1 MRFRLNQGLWRPSS
15 EVLFSEVREAL
26 FIHPDSGWS
35 SLWPRA
41 QDPCLISQDSA
52 HSVKTDCTLNVK
64 VLSLSWTWAAVPV
77 SWLISASSSGDEPEN
92 AISVWTA
99 GREGRGGY
107 KVFPKRNR
115 ASVCSR
121 RPWSVFYKLK
131 SLQDERKNEI
141 DSVNHWKPWKGIV
154 YLKYLI
160 VKTSWGCL
168 AASMVPRPC
177 TSYRGQHAIAVT

>member
-1 MRFRLNQGLWRPSS
+1 MCFHLNQGLWRPSS

-26 FIHPDSGWS
+26 SIHPDSDWS

-92 AISVWTA
+92 ATSVWTV
-99 GREGRGGY
+99 GREGWGGY
-107 KVFPKRNR
+107 KVFPKWNR
-115 ASVCSR
+115 ASVVFKETLERFLQTQKPSR
-121 RPWSVFYKLK
+121 WKKKQNRLSESLK
-131 SLQDERKNEI
+131 ALERYHVSEVP
-141 DSVNHWKPWKGIV
+141 DS
-154 YLKYLI
+154 
-160 VKTSWGCL
+160 
-168 AASMVPRPC
+168 
-177 TSYRGQHAIAVT
+177 